1 MMTMTVKRK
10 TMGRRGRMTTTMAGK
25 REGSLDDGYNCV
37 VREDGVLVAEDVP
50 SGTYE
55 VSAWWSG
62 TRNDGEGNAPRCD
75 SERQRGCEVRCEL
88 TGDGELVCEGIESGT
103 YTVINVNDLDEAC
116 VVANDGESIECD
128 GDASPPEMDTGDL
141 DMTKRGT
148 RLGG

>member
-1 MMTMTVKRK
+1 MMTTMKRK
-10 TMGRRGRMTTTMAGK
+10 TMGRRGRMTTMAGK